1 MILHALN
8 SYYQR
13 LRENPESGVALPGFA
28 PQKISYA
35 LIIDHAGR
43 LVGVQDIRDVSGSRP
58 RPVQLMVP
66 EGAIRSSGVAANFLW
81 DNTGYVLGF
90 DAKGKPER
98 TRRTFEA
105 FKALH
110 HDVGDGVEDP
120 GMKAVLR
127 FLDAWNPQDRPARF
141 DWDEMVGLN
150 LVFRLDNDSRFI
162 HERTAIIAA
171 WIKNKCLS
179 DQSNRGRC
187 LVTGTTC
194 QIARIH
200 NPIKGV
206 YDPGGQ
212 AQKRIVA
219 FNRDAFC
226 SYGKEQNYNAP
237 IGEEA
242 AFAYT
247 TALNHLLRFESGQN
261 LLIGDA
267 TTVFWTERTSVV
279 EDFMGNILDPRS
291 DQAVSIADQARIES
305 YLKDVRAGKKPDAVE
320 DDSMHFYILGLAPNA
335 SRLAVRFWYADTV
348 EAVNRHIGRH
358 FSDLELIR
366 QYDDQREFPGI
377 RQLVMET
384 ARRYKRGQKPIDGQ
398 VNPLLS
404 GAFIRS
410 IIEGLPYPNHL
421 LASVMNRIR
430 ADGEINYYRT
440 ALIKAVLKRNYM
452 NKEAAMSL
460 NEESTNVAYR
470 LGRLFAVLEKVQ
482 EEAVPGVNATIKD
495 RFYGSASA
503 TPSVVFPQLL
513 RLTQHHLAKLEGGA
527 KIHKEQLMQAILEGI
542 DGAKGIPPHLSL
554 EDQGMFAL
562 GYYHQRK
569 AFFTRKALKKDQEE
583 NHG

>member
-1 MILHALN
+1 MILRALCE
-8 SYYQR
+8 YYHR
-13 LRENPESGVALPGFA
+13 LREIPESGIARPGFA

-35 LIIDHAGR
+35 LVIDHAGR
-43 LVGVQDIRDVSGSRP
+43 LAGVQDVRDVSGKEP

-66 EGAIRSSGVAANFLW
+66 EAAIRSSGVAANFLW

-90 DAKGKPER
+90 DDKGKPER

-110 HDVGDGVEDP
+110 HCIGDGVDDP
-120 GMKAVLR
+120 GIKAVLR

-150 LVFRLDNDSRFI
+150 LVFRLENERGYI
-162 HERTAIIAA
+162 HEHPAMVAA
-171 WIKNKCLS
+171 WMKYKAASSKAI
-179 DQSNRGRC
+179 QSTC
-187 LVTGTTC
+187 LVTGNTAS
-194 QIARIH
+194 IAPLH
-200 NPIKGV
+200 AKIKGV
-206 YDPGGQ
+206 RG
-212 AQKRIVA
+212 AQTTGAALVS
-219 FNRDAFC
+219 FNLDAFC
-226 SYGKEQNYNAP
+226 SYGKGQNFNAP
-237 IGEEA
+237 IGEQA

-247 TALNHLLRFESGQN
+247 TALNHLLRFQSRQK
-261 LLIGDA
+261 LLIGDT

-279 EDFMGNILDPRS
+279 EDFMGNILDPRI
-291 DQAVSIADQARIES
+291 DLAVSAADQARIES
-305 YLKDVRAGKKPDAVE
+305 YLKDVRAGKKPGAVE

-335 SRLAVRFWYADTV
+335 SRLAIRFWYADTV
-348 EAVNRHIGRH
+348 EAVNSQIGRH
-358 FSDLELIR
+358 FADLELIR

-377 RQLVMET
+377 RQLLIET
-384 ARRYKRGQKPIDGQ
+384 ARRYKRGQKPIDGEM
-398 VNPLLS
+398 NPLLS

-410 IIEGLPYPNHL
+410 VIEGLPYPHHL
-421 LASVMNRIR
+421 LASLLNRAR

-440 ALIKAVLKRNYM
+440 ALIKAVLSRNFK
-452 NKEAAMSL
+452 NKEATMAL

-470 LGRLFAVLEKVQ
+470 LGRLFAVLEKAQ
-482 EEAVPGVNATIKD
+482 EEAVPGANATIKD

-513 RLTQHHLAKLEGGA
+513 RLSQHHLAKLEGGA
-527 KIHKEQLMQAILEGI
+527 KIYKEQLMQAIL
-542 DGAKGIPPHLSL
+542 DGVDGVKGIPPHLSL

-569 AFFTRKALKKDQEE
+569 AFFTRKEVKQEQEE